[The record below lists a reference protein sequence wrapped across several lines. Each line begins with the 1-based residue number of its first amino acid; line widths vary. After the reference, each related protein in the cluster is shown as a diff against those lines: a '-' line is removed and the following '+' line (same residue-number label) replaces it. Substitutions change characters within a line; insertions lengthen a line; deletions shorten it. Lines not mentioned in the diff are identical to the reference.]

1 MVHVNAPAS
10 SHSRRRLYAAAL
22 LMVILPSIAGAYYFG
37 YHTGGLTL
45 TVTDDALPQF
55 STLYITFSQVQVH
68 SNGALTAS
76 DWVTIPL
83 AATTIDLT
91 RLADNVTQVVG
102 AGKVQAGAY
111 DQVRIVVDSAQGQLK
126 NGQHVE
132 VTVPSGEL
140 KASGEFSVRA
150 QGAVNVLVRLLVV
163 EAGGTYILRPVFGGA
178 LEP

>member
-22 LMVILPSIAGAYYFG
+22 MLVFLPAVAGAYYFG
-37 YHTGGLTL
+37 YHTGVLTL
-45 TVTDDALPQF
+45 TVTDDALLEF

-68 SNGALTAS
+68 ANGALTTS
-76 DWVTIPL
+76 DWVSIQP

-111 DQVRIVVDSAQGQLK
+111 NQVRLVIDSAEGQLRSGK
-126 NGQHVE
+126 HVE
-132 VTVPSGEL
+132 VAVPSGEL
-140 KASGEFSVRA
+140 KANGEFSVRA
-150 QGAVNVLVRLLVV
+150 QGAVSVLVRLHVV
-163 EAGGTYILRPVFGGA
+163 VAGGTYMLSPVFGGA
-178 LEP
+178 GEP